1 MDYQEKDYE
10 ASYQE
15 IFKNENSWT
24 SISDKLN
31 RMQDDPDVDQYRCL
45 FCNELIYA
53 VTSGYTLRLNLWLIF
68 LFLHH
73 YNSTIYGQ

>member
-45 FCNELIYA
+45 FCNELIY
-53 VTSGYTLRLNLWLIF
+53 V
-68 LFLHH
+68 
-73 YNSTIYGQ
+73 